1 MQFQESSSSE
11 GLQDMAGGYGLFLE
25 TIGSSACQCLYDQ
38 DFTLLYANRCF
49 YGSTGYK
56 EQEFRSL
63 FPGLTHYLKD
73 HPGELDKLKE
83 ALIDACDGA
92 QRHFTADLRMPVKN
106 GAFIWVRAAGTVTGR
121 SPEGYPVFCAV
132 FSDISDL
139 VGLEEQ
145 KKQYFEWMMD
155 EYVGNVYISDMD
167 NYDLLYVN
175 KTAAETLQST
185 SGRLIDRK
193 CYDVIQGRTS
203 PCPFCTNSRL
213 CADGFYEWEFFNP
226 VLDRTFMIKNRLINW
241 EGRRARI
248 ELSHDMYSTEYKLA
262 KKDQER
268 EALLRTI
275 PGGFAR
281 LDAGDCMTV
290 LWYRADFL
298 NVIGYTKE
306 QFEEEL
312 HSQCTYIHPDDTA
325 RIRSILGEIRVSG
338 ESAVIES
345 RIITHSGDIRIL
357 TMTLCYVSGK
367 NNWDGL
373 PSFYSVGI
381 DITGERREQ
390 NRQRKAL
397 EDAYQSAR
405 VANSAKTNFLST
417 MSHDIRTPMNAIM
430 GMAAI
435 AQANLSYPDRVH
447 DCLSKINMSSRHLLS
462 LINEVLDMSKIESG
476 KIDLAPEE
484 VILPDLIQ
492 NISDMCR
499 PLVTEKNLDF
509 KIIASQVR
517 HEKIIVDGDRLQQ
530 VLMNLLSNS
539 IKYTPDGGVIVLD
552 ITEIPSVLEKRGQF
566 EFTVSDNGIGM
577 PEEYIPHIFEPF
589 SRAEDSRIS
598 KIQGTGLGMAITENI
613 VRMMNG
619 SIDVKSQPGTGS
631 RFTVSIQFELVSEEI
646 CCDDELA
653 GLPVLVV
660 DDDETVCES
669 ASALLNELGIRGSWV
684 LSGAQAVEAASD
696 AHIRGDDFFAVILDW
711 KMPGMDGLQTL
722 KAIRRELGDDV
733 PIIII
738 SAYDY
743 SDIEEEF
750 LRAGADAFITK
761 PLFKSKMLHV
771 LHLFLSCTRQESDHF
786 PAEADHPAL
795 HGKRV
800 LLAEDN
806 ELNRE
811 IALELLQMKG
821 LTVDA
826 VENGSLAVER
836 FRASDPGY
844 YCAILMD
851 IQMPVMNG
859 YDATSSIR
867 RLDRADART
876 IPILALTANAFTAD
890 VSQARSVGMND
901 HIAVPFKKRNE
912 LVRVHQAL
920 FRYFPAHQRL
930 STVNLHD
937 LHIILGLEVHLELAS
952 LQRLVQ
958 TLGQAVLLLQLFQ
971 QRLIVPHRHGFP
983 HVLST
988 FMRHIGFIQH
998 GLHTS
1003 PVLRKPV
1010 CPHRKC
1016 DELGQVNQRLLLKRL
1031 CQKASE
1037 LLHHLGIPLGQD
1049 QEVI

>member
-1 MQFQESSSSE
+1 MQFQERSSVK
-11 GLQDMAGGYGLFLE
+11 GCQDMPDGYGLFLE
-25 TIGSSACQCLYDQ
+25 TIGSSACQCLSDR
-38 DFTLLYANRCF
+38 DFTLLHANHCF
-49 YGSTGYK
+49 YRSTGYT
-56 EQEFRSL
+56 EQEFHSL
-63 FPGLTHYLKD
+63 FPGLSHYFKD
-73 HPGELDKLKE
+73 HPRELDKLRE
-83 ALIDACDGA
+83 ALNAAADSG
-92 QRHFTADLRMPVKN
+92 QRQFTADLRMPVKDN
-106 GAFIWVRAAGTVTGR
+106 AFIWVRAAGTVTG
-121 SPEGYPVFCAV
+121 SGPEGYPVFCTV

-139 VGLEEQ
+139 VDQKDQ

-175 KTAAETLQST
+175 RTAVETLQTT
-185 SGRLIDRK
+185 SDKLIGRK

-203 PCPFCTNSRL
+203 PCPFCTNAKL
-213 CADGFYEWEFFNP
+213 CAGEFYEWEFFNP

-281 LDAGDCMTV
+281 LDADDRKTV
-290 LWYRADFL
+290 LWYGADFL

-306 QFEEEL
+306 QFEGEL
-312 HSQCTYIHPDDTA
+312 HSQCTYIHPDDIT
-325 RIRSILGEIRVSG
+325 RIRSILEEIRVSG
-338 ESAVIES
+338 ESTVIES
-345 RIITHSGDIRIL
+345 RIITHSGDIRVL
-357 TMTLCYVSGK
+357 TMTLCYVSGE
-367 NNWDGL
+367 NSWDGL
-373 PSFYSVGI
+373 PSFYRVGI

-390 NRQRKAL
+390 SRQRKAL

-435 AQANLSYPDRVH
+435 AQANLAYPDRVH
-447 DCLSKINMSSRHLLS
+447 DCLSKINVSSRHLLS

-476 KIDLAPEE
+476 KIDLMPEE
-484 VILPDLIQ
+484 VTLPDLIQ

-499 PLVTEKNLDF
+499 PLVTEKNLEF
-509 KIIASQVR
+509 KISASQVR
-517 HEKIIVDGDRLQQ
+517 HEKIIADGDRLQQ
-530 VLMNLLSNS
+530 ILMNLLSNS
-539 IKYTPDGGVIVLD
+539 IKYTPEGGVIQLN
-552 ITEIPSVLEKRGQF
+552 IAEIPFVMDKRGQF

-613 VRMMNG
+613 IRMMNG
-619 SIDVKSQPGTGS
+619 SIDVKSRPGTGS
-631 RFTVSIQFELVSEEI
+631 RFTVSIQFELVSQELS
-646 CCDDELA
+646 CDDELA

-660 DDDETVCES
+660 DDDEAVCES
-669 ASALLNELGIRGSWV
+669 ASALLNELGMRGSWV
-684 LSGAQAVEAASD
+684 LSGMEAVAAAAG
-696 AHIRGDDFFAVILDW
+696 AHARGDDFFAVILDW
-711 KMPGMDGLQTL
+711 KMPEMDGLQTL
-722 KAIRRELGDDV
+722 KAIRRKLGDDV

-771 LHLFLSCTRQESDHF
+771 LHLFLSCSRQESAAPMDE
-786 PAEADHPAL
+786 AEHPGL
-795 HGKRV
+795 LGKRV

-811 IALELLQMKG
+811 IALELLQMQG
-821 LTVDA
+821 LVVDA
-826 VENGSLAVER
+826 VENGSLAVDR
-836 FRASDPGY
+836 FNNSAPGY
-844 YCAILMD
+844 YSAVLMD

-859 YDATSSIR
+859 YDATSAIR
-867 RLDRADART
+867 RLDRADAGT

-890 VSQARSVGMND
+890 VGQARSVGMND
-901 HIAVPFKKRNE
+901 HIAKPIDVE
-912 LVRVHQAL
+912 
-920 FRYFPAHQRL
+920 RL
-930 STVNLHD
+930 AGVLQKY
-937 LHIILGLEVHLELAS
+937 II
-952 LQRLVQ
+952 
-958 TLGQAVLLLQLFQ
+958 
-971 QRLIVPHRHGFP
+971 
-983 HVLST
+983 
-988 FMRHIGFIQH
+988 
-998 GLHTS
+998 
-1003 PVLRKPV
+1003 
-1010 CPHRKC
+1010 
-1016 DELGQVNQRLLLKRL
+1016 
-1031 CQKASE
+1031 
-1037 LLHHLGIPLGQD
+1037 
-1049 QEVI
+1049 